1 VKALTQKQL
10 NVLAYLSRHIRR
22 YGYAPSIKELAEA
35 TGRSKTAAH
44 SMLVTLERRG
54 AIKRDKYT
62 HRAIELVR

>member
-1 VKALTQKQL
+1 MKALTQKQL

-22 YGYAPSIKELAEA
+22 YGYAPSVKELAEA

-44 SMLVTLERRG
+44 ALLEQLHKRG

-62 HRAIELVR
+62 HRAIELV